1 MGNLYDI
8 LGTLTGKTSQEVKG
22 SAKEVQLDMLTKLIS
37 TLTLSNAKTLRN
49 IYVPYARNTKTTE
62 IDMMLFAN
70 GNIYVFEVKNYT
82 CAIVGSE
89 EQKSWKTVYTKEKT
103 YEMYNPI
110 MQNNGHISTLA
121 SYLKLDSNLFKS
133 VVVFSEKADISK
145 VKFKKSDSLNVLTMD
160 KVVGYLLK
168 EKFSSKNFTQQQLN
182 SIYEQLKPLTKVT
195 KSVKEQHIK
204 DVQSKK

>member
-1 MGNLYDI
+1 
-8 LGTLTGKTSQEVKG
+8 
-22 SAKEVQLDMLTKLIS
+22 
-37 TLTLSNAKTLRN
+37 
-49 IYVPYARNTKTTE
+49 
-62 IDMMLFAN
+62 
-70 GNIYVFEVKNYT
+70 
-82 CAIVGSE
+82 
-89 EQKSWKTVYTKEKT
+89 
-103 YEMYNPI
+103 MYNPI

-195 KSVKEQHIK
+195 KLVKEQHIK